1 MTTLTYR
8 PGFVNYHTPAERA
21 LGFARG
27 IDDVVKGACEG
38 FGFVK
43 MSDTF
48 ALAVCY
54 DIIRNKANG
63 NTKDA
68 TAELNWLESNIE
80 SMELILEW
88 AGLSF
93 KTGLGVTERD
103 ALGRAWRSKGTKRER
118 VIKIMKFME
127 ELCMLV
133 GYAKE
138 ELNASV

>member
-27 IDDVVKGACEG
+27 IDDVVKEASEG

-43 MSDTF
+43 KSDTL

-63 NTKDA
+63 KDA
-68 TAELNWLESNIE
+68 IAELNWLESNIE

-93 KTGLGVTERD
+93 KTGLGVTERG
-103 ALGRAWRSKGTKRER
+103 AIGRAWRSNGTKRER